1 MSVSASFRRAV
12 EYFGGGVD
20 GEYDYDD
27 YGEYDDAL
35 APGEDEP
42 GAARSGAP
50 VRDGRRGERPLALV
64 QAPRTRFLVVT
75 PASFDDARQIADHL
89 RGGGSVVV
97 NVQACDRALA
107 ARLNDFCSGL
117 VYALDGSVALVDRGV
132 LLLAPHGVDLTDE
145 AAGRFA
151 ETGFFNQT

>member
-20 GEYDYDD
+20 GEYEYDD
-27 YGEYDDAL
+27 YGEYDAPAYAADDTGAPRAG
-35 APGEDEP
+35 APG
-42 GAARSGAP
+42 
-50 VRDGRRGERPLALV
+50 RDGRRGERPLSLV

-97 NVQACDRALA
+97 NLQVCDRALA

-117 VYALDGSVALVDRGV
+117 VYALDGSVALVDDGI

-145 AAGRFA
+145 AAGRFVD
-151 ETGFFNQT
+151 TGFYNQS